1 MTTNSSGYDG
11 RAADGSTSVRLVTA
25 QIFRWISFAFLA
37 LCTFTAQAAGEWI
50 EEFPNVTVVAR
61 AVSDQLKADT
71 VGWNF
76 SARGI
81 ALKDDDDLFSVYMVG
96 TLVMLRQIVL
106 YKFEQEEKSLS
117 AQDVEKLRSLVASYL
132 EAELVIGKG
141 IGFRQGYLT
150 TAQKCRDVD
159 CHKRWFKMHY
169 MSVNGASYRE
179 RILPRMFCDDVLATE
194 LIELALSKRLKAPY
208 LPSPAM
214 TQQIDSSVAGVAPAG
229 CSTYGGDKDNN
240 GLCDD
245 WKPPEASSASATGSN
260 TASCLPINRTNQ
272 PVFSGGVRVASNRW
286 VEVRTGVSAR
296 QGDECIEVKKT
307 IKDCDGK
314 VSTYNVPTGG
324 GCGKKEGISIRVK
337 CADGHVVQF
346 ISREYRLR
354 GKADTNELPGNLE
367 DGQYDTGPYTA
378 DPDNADVLVPTCH
391 WKTTSVRNR
400 RWRTD
405 SQVKSNPFY
414 ESGGSY
420 TRSSSCTTIF
430 DAPNAF
436 LDPEKYLVIR
446 ILGKSFA
453 VCGCKVVSVVDWERT
468 YYAGDPK
475 VGVYEVKPPRDPNPG
490 EVAQFQ
496 AEAKDEGFA
505 AWPSAECNQCQQ

>member
-1 MTTNSSGYDG
+1 MTKNSNGFDG
-11 RAADGSTSVRLVTA
+11 RGADGSTPVRLATA
-25 QIFRWISFAFLA
+25 KIFRWISFAFLG
-37 LCTFTAQAAGEWI
+37 LCTLTAQAAGEWI

-71 VGWNF
+71 VDWNF
-76 SARGI
+76 SVRGI

-106 YKFEQEEKSLS
+106 YKYEQEEKSLS

-141 IGFRQGYLT
+141 IGSRRGYLT
-150 TAQKCRDVD
+150 TAQKCRDMD
-159 CHKRWFKMHY
+159 CYKRWFKMHY

-194 LIELALSKRLKAPY
+194 LIKLALSKGLKAPY

-214 TQQIDSSVAGVAPAG
+214 TLQVESAVAGVAPAG
-229 CSTYGGDKDNN
+229 CSIYGGDKDNN

-245 WKPPEASSASATGSN
+245 WQPAPEAASATSSSS
-260 TASCLPINRTNQ
+260 ASCLPINRDNQ

-286 VEVRTGVSAR
+286 VEVKTGVSGR
-296 QGDECIEVKKT
+296 QGDKCDEVKKEL
-307 IKDCDGK
+307 KDCDGN
-314 VSTYNVPTGG
+314 VSTYKVPSGG
-324 GCGKKEGISIRVK
+324 GCGIEDGISIRVK
-337 CADGHVVQF
+337 CAAGHVVQF

-354 GKADTNELPGNLE
+354 GKADSNEVPGNLE
-367 DGQYDTGPYTA
+367 DGQYATGPYTA
-378 DPDNADVLVPTCH
+378 DPDNADVLLPTCH
-391 WKTTSVRNR
+391 WKTSSVRNR

-405 SQVKSNPFY
+405 SRVKSNAYY

-420 TRSSSCTTIF
+420 TRSSSCMTTL
-430 DAPNAF
+430 DAPNVSF
-436 LDPEKYLVIR
+436 DPQRYLVVR
-446 ILGKSFA
+446 IVGKSFA

-468 YYAGDPK
+468 YYAGAPK
-475 VGVYEVKPPRDPNPG
+475 PVYEVKPPRDPNPG
-490 EVAQFQ
+490 EVEQFQ